1 MQTPSMD
8 TIRICIPREG
18 GFRAVAGLVVGGVA
32 ARHDV
37 TLDVLDDLQL
47 ALDTLL
53 EHAESDEGEVT
64 LELRIAGS
72 EIDVAF
78 GPVDDRT
85 VAALEGEAG
94 DGIGLRRL
102 LDTTVDDVS
111 LTTRDGESWVEL
123 RKGYALAGAEG

>member
-1 MQTPSMD
+1 MRTQSMD
-8 TIRICIPREG
+8 TIRICIPRDG
-18 GFRAVAGLVVGGVA
+18 GFKAVAGLVVGGVA
-32 ARHDV
+32 ARHEV
-37 TLDVLDDLQL
+37 TLEVLDDLQL
-47 ALDTLL
+47 ALDALL
-53 EHAESDEGEVT
+53 DHAESDEGEVT

-72 EIDVAF
+72 AIDVAF
-78 GPVDDRT
+78 GPVDDAT
-85 VAALEGEAG
+85 VTELEREAG

>member
-1 MQTPSMD
+1 MPTQSMD
-8 TIRICIPREG
+8 TIRICIPRDG
-18 GFRAVAGLVVGGVA
+18 GFKAVAGLVVGGVA

-37 TLDVLDDLQL
+37 TLEVLDDLHI
-47 ALDTLL
+47 ALDALL
-53 EHAESDEGEVT
+53 DHAESDDGEVT

-78 GPVDDRT
+78 GPVDDEIVT
-85 VAALEGEAG
+85 ELERAAG